1 MSTFLSKKLSPCIF
15 VLSPRRAVSSE
26 EGTDLAFS
34 EGFNF
39 IETSALT
46 SDNVQKAFHE
56 LAFKIF
62 GKIQK
67 GELVP
72 NDEGTDG
79 VKPGRMTMKEKSSI
93 RLSRDS
99 VSADCMKNSTCGCG

>member
-1 MSTFLSKKLSPCIF
+1 ML
-15 VLSPRRAVSSE
+15 RRAVSSE

-46 SDNVQKAFHE
+46 ADNVEKAFYE
-56 LAFKIF
+56 LAFKIY

-67 GELVP
+67 KELIP

-79 VKPGRMTMKEKSSI
+79 VKPGRMSMKEKSSV
-93 RLSRDS
+93 RLNRDS
-99 VSADCMKNSTCGCG
+99 ISTDCVKDSPCSCG